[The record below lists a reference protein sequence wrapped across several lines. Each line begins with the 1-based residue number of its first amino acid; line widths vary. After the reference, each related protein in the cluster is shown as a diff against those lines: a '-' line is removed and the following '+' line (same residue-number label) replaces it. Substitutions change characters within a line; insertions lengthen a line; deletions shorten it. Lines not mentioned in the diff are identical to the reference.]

1 MTEEIYVVTS
11 YEQVKV
17 LSNKI
22 RMKMFELMGDD
33 VPRTSKMI
41 SEKLG
46 IPPNKGHY
54 HVQELVRV
62 GLFLLSET
70 REKGGV
76 VEKYYVPVAKK
87 IRIALQEEAERPGK
101 VSSLYAFSNSLLK
114 ENSRGYLASLE
125 RYESE
130 RKHKDA
136 VKPALMNSLLRLPP
150 DEMKRFMREFEAWF
164 QTWETQSK
172 SYDETVPEWKI
183 MLTAYPEDRKQGEG
197 NP

>member
-1 MTEEIYVVTS
+1 VSEEVYVVTS
-11 YEQVKV
+11 IEQVKV

-22 RMKMFELMGDD
+22 RMKMFEAMGDD

-41 SEKLG
+41 SEMLG

-62 GLFLLSET
+62 GLFLLTET

-87 IRIALQEEAERPGK
+87 IRIALQEEEADRQGK

-114 ENSRGYLASLE
+114 ENHRGYLSSLE
-125 RYESE
+125 RYEKE
-130 RKHKDA
+130 HKRKEA

-150 DEMKRFMREFEAWF
+150 DEMRQFMREFEAWF
-164 QTWETQSK
+164 QAWETRSK

-183 MLTAYPEDRKQGEG
+183 MLTAYPEDRKQEG
-197 NP
+197 G

>member
-1 MTEEIYVVTS
+1 MSEEVYVVTS
-11 YEQVKV
+11 IEQVKV

-22 RMKMFELMGDD
+22 RMKMFEAMGDD

-41 SEKLG
+41 SEMLG

-62 GLFLLSET
+62 GLFLLTET

-87 IRIALQEEAERPGK
+87 IRIALQEEEADRQGK

-114 ENSRGYLASLE
+114 ENHRGYLSSLE
-125 RYESE
+125 RYEKE
-130 RKHKDA
+130 HKRKEA

-150 DEMKRFMREFEAWF
+150 DEMRQFMREFEAWF
-164 QTWETQSK
+164 QAWETRSK

-183 MLTAYPEDRKQGEG
+183 MLTAYPEDRKQEG
-197 NP
+197 G